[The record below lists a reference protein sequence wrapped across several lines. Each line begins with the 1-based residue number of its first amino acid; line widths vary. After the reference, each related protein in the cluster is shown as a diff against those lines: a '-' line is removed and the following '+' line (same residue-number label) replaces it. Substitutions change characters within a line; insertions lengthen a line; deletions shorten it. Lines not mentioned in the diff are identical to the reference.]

1 MGQLGG
7 WTRGTLSPCT
17 GVRPCER
24 PSLQLPHD
32 GHLTTRVFWVGLRRR
47 VSRLVSDGCGDMA
60 TNMHEAATNGDVVE
74 VRRMVAAGADV
85 EEQRGSLERGRSTWL
100 QDTVTWM

>member
-1 MGQLGG
+1 
-7 WTRGTLSPCT
+7 
-17 GVRPCER
+17 
-24 PSLQLPHD
+24 
-32 GHLTTRVFWVGLRRR
+32 
-47 VSRLVSDGCGDMA
+47 MA

>member
-1 MGQLGG
+1 
-7 WTRGTLSPCT
+7 
-17 GVRPCER
+17 
-24 PSLQLPHD
+24 
-32 GHLTTRVFWVGLRRR
+32 
-47 VSRLVSDGCGDMA
+47 
-60 TNMHEAATNGDVVE
+60 VVE